1 MTNPGTHQRLEAL
14 DVFRG
19 FTIAAMILVST
30 PGTWEAV
37 YWPFEHATWDGWTPT
52 DLVFPFL
59 LFAMGAAVPFAMARR
74 RGTER
79 RVRRHVIRRAL
90 ILFALG
96 LALNA
101 IETPPPLVWSTFRVL
116 GVLQRIALVYAAVAG
131 LAERTSWR
139 TQAAAA
145 VSVLLAY
152 WAVMTIVPVPGA
164 GRGVLTPEG
173 NLASFIDRALL
184 GRHLAHEFWDPEG
197 VLSTIPAIATALFGV
212 FAGDWLI
219 RPGAARH
226 RTAALLMAGLGAAVL
241 GLLWDQ
247 TFPINK
253 SLWTSSFA
261 LLSSGLAAASLA
273 ACHWVLDVKRWR
285 GWEAPFM
292 AFGRNALVGYTL
304 SVGVDSLLTNW
315 TVSPDTSLKGAIYQ
329 HLFAERLAP
338 CCGAEAASLG
348 YALAYVATWGI
359 VLSVMYRKRVF
370 IGI

>member
-1 MTNPGTHQRLEAL
+1 MSL
-14 DVFRG
+14 DAFRG
-19 FTIAAMILVST
+19 LTIAGMILVNNSGDWSHT
-30 PGTWEAV
+30 
-37 YWPFEHATWDGWTPT
+37 YWPLEHAAWDGWTPT

-79 RVRRHVIRRAL
+79 RIRRHVIRRAL

-96 LALNA
+96 LLLNA
-101 IETPPPLVWSTFRVL
+101 IETPPPLVWSTFRIP
-116 GVLQRIALVYAAVAG
+116 GVLQRIAIVYAAAAV

-139 TQAAAA
+139 RQAAAA
-145 VSVLLAY
+145 VAALLGY
-152 WAVMTIVPVPGA
+152 WAVMVFVPVPGA

-184 GRHLAHEFWDPEG
+184 GRHLAHALWDPEG

-212 FAGDWLI
+212 FAGDWLN
-219 RPGAARH
+219 RPAATHH
-226 RTAALLMAGLGAAVL
+226 RTAALLAAGVGAAIV

-247 TFPINK
+247 AFPINK

-261 LLSSGLAAASLA
+261 LLSGGLAAACLA

-285 GWEAPFM
+285 GWETPFM

-304 SVGVDSLLTNW
+304 SVGADSLLTNW
-315 TVSPDTSLKGAIYQ
+315 MVSPDTSLKSSLYQ
-329 HLFAERLAP
+329 HLFADHLVA

-348 YALAYVATWGI
+348 YALAYVAVWGI
-359 VLSVMYRKRVF
+359 VLGVMYRKRVF

>member
-1 MTNPGTHQRLEAL
+1 M
-14 DVFRG
+14 
-19 FTIAAMILVST
+19 
-30 PGTWEAV
+30 
-37 YWPFEHATWDGWTPT
+37 
-52 DLVFPFL
+52 
-59 LFAMGAAVPFAMARR
+59 
-74 RGTER
+74 
-79 RVRRHVIRRAL
+79 
-90 ILFALG
+90 
-96 LALNA
+96 
-101 IETPPPLVWSTFRVL
+101 
-116 GVLQRIALVYAAVAG
+116 
-131 LAERTSWR
+131 
-139 TQAAAA
+139 
-145 VSVLLAY
+145 
-152 WAVMTIVPVPGA
+152 
-164 GRGVLTPEG
+164 
-173 NLASFIDRALL
+173 
-184 GRHLAHEFWDPEG
+184 
-197 VLSTIPAIATALFGV
+197 
-212 FAGDWLI
+212 
-219 RPGAARH
+219 
-226 RTAALLMAGLGAAVL
+226 L

-285 GWEAPFM
+285 GWEASFI